1 MNPERAIFGI
11 LVFFVPTGA
20 VLFGLLAMGV
30 VHLRKPPPD
39 EPPSDQSDLPG
50 NDNHPKQ

>member
-20 VLFGLLAMGV
+20 VLFGLVAMGV
-30 VHLRKPPPD
+30 IHFRRPKEPPD
-39 EPPSDQSDLPG
+39 ENPEQDSSRDD
-50 NDNHPKQ
+50 KKR